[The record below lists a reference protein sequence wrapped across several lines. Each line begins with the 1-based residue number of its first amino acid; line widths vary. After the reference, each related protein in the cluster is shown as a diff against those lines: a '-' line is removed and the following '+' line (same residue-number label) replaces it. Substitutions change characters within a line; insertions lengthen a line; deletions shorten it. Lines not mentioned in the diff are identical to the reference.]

1 MTPSSDA
8 PCATRSF
15 LRSAGRGVRQSF
27 ISAVTTLARPLQS
40 DGAKENIIAA
50 LQDNYIFACVLLE
63 RGPAPSDQH
72 DCDLSL
78 CFVQVAAHRRVGTDD
93 DLDAEG
99 ARV

>member
-27 ISAVTTLARPLQS
+27 ISAQITLARPLQS
-40 DGAKENIIAA
+40 DGAKENIIEA
-50 LQDNYIFACVLLE
+50 LQNNYIFACVLPE
-63 RGPAPSDQH
+63 RGPAPSDDH
-72 DCDLSL
+72 DYEVSL
-78 CFVQVAAHRRVGTDD
+78 CFVQVTAHRRVGTDD
-93 DLDAEG
+93 DLDAKG